1 VFLVALSCGGPK
13 DRIPHVNQA
22 AANEQRLVWS
32 LWAAVALAVIGGLM
46 PFVFGG
52 TSSRVTSA
60 LVPFVV
66 GAVAIAACAV
76 VHAQSRT
83 FAAILFFVG
92 GLAIMFGLL
101 TMFSLPVRLAVL
113 GTCPAVPAPCPTG
126 LPRPLTDGENTG
138 MGAAAAFGL
147 LAVFLGFYGLV
158 TLFRRPVVEPAAPPM
173 RRVPQVPIPAAA
185 APAAAAPAI
194 APPVPAA
201 TEPTKAESEPAVE
214 EEPELPAHEEEEL
227 PELPPHESTSPTT

>member
-1 VFLVALSCGGPK
+1 M
-13 DRIPHVNQA
+13 NQA
-22 AANEQRLVWS
+22 AADEQRLVWS

-52 TSSRVTSA
+52 TSSRVTTA
-60 LVPFVV
+60 LVPFLV
-66 GAVAIAACAV
+66 GAVAIGASAV
-76 VHAQSRT
+76 VHSQSRT

-92 GLAIMFGLL
+92 GLAIMFALL

-113 GTCPAVPAPCPTG
+113 GTCPAAPAPCPTG

-158 TLFRRPVVEPAAPPM
+158 TLFRRPVVQPVAPPM
-173 RRVPQVPIPAAA
+173 RRAREAPTPVVA
-185 APAAAAPAI
+185 APAETA
-194 APPVPAA
+194 PVPAVETPGA
-201 TEPTKAESEPAVE
+201 AKAEPAVKDEEAGLPAHE
-214 EEPELPAHEEEEL
+214 EEAELPAHEEEEL
-227 PELPPHESTSPTT
+227 PELPPHESTPPTT

>member
-1 VFLVALSCGGPK
+1 M
-13 DRIPHVNQA
+13 NQA

-60 LVPFVV
+60 LVPFLV

-113 GTCPAVPAPCPTG
+113 GTCPALPAPCPTG

-173 RRVPQVPIPAAA
+173 RRVGHVPTPAAA
-185 APAAAAPAI
+185 APAVAT
-194 APPVPAA
+194 PVPTV

-227 PELPPHESTSPTT
+227 PELPPHESASPTT

>member
-1 VFLVALSCGGPK
+1 M
-13 DRIPHVNQA
+13 NQA
-22 AANEQRLVWS
+22 AASEQRLVWS
-32 LWAAVALAVIGGLM
+32 LWAAAALAVIGGLM

-52 TSSRVTSA
+52 TSSRVDNA
-60 LVPFVV
+60 LVPFLV
-66 GAVAIAACAV
+66 GAVAIAACAL

-113 GTCPAVPAPCPTG
+113 GTCPALPAPCTTG

-138 MGAAAAFGL
+138 MGAAAGFGL
-147 LAVFLGFYGLV
+147 TAVFLGFYGLV
-158 TLFRRPVVEPAAPPM
+158 TLFRRPMVEPAAPPM
-173 RRVPQVPIPAAA
+173 RTVRQAPTPAPA
-185 APAAAAPAI
+185 APAQAAPEP
-194 APPVPAA
+194 APAEPARAEPEPAA
-201 TEPTKAESEPAVE
+201 VREPEGAAVKEPEGASQKEPE
-214 EEPELPAHEEEEL
+214 EAPELPAHDEEDV